1 MRKILPLC
9 WVALLCSQALHAQE
23 YTHLLR
29 LYEDNDFFNIRG
41 LGTDEAYTN
50 GSRID
55 LFYRKNTPDKFP
67 LNKVLLKA
75 GHHAINVYGWSAT
88 QLMYTPRNIRTT
100 VYQPGD
106 YAYAGA
112 LFVTRSLYSYS
123 EAQHYDLQTE
133 CIIGLRGAPAGAH
146 ETQSFLHHMIG
157 YQQPMGW
164 QHQLDNQLL
173 VNINIK
179 GEKLL
184 AQWGR
189 AVEIM
194 AGAQVYGGTM
204 FSGASVFPLVR
215 IGKMHPYFQ
224 GFIQQYSSDK
234 TNGARCWKRLQ
245 AYLVFRP
252 EVQAVLYDAMLE
264 GKLPGDA
271 GKDGQVPQV
280 RCHSWD
286 EVEHMV
292 YALNCGAVI
301 SLGAF
306 TLTYTQH
313 TATAQLKHGYSH
325 EYGNLSLGYAF
336 R

>member
-9 WVALLCSQALHAQE
+9 WVAMFCSLVLHAQE
-23 YTHLLR
+23 YTHLVR

-55 LFYRKNTPDKFP
+55 MFYRKNTPDKFP
-67 LNKVLLKA
+67 LNKILLKA
-75 GHHAINVYGWSAT
+75 GDSAINVYGWSVT
-88 QLMYTPRNIRTT
+88 QLMYTPRNIQTPL
-100 VYQPGD
+100 YQPGD

-112 LFVTRSLYSYS
+112 FYTTRSLYSYNTS
-123 EAQHYDLQTE
+123 RHYDLQTE
-133 CIIGLRGAPAGAH
+133 CIIGLRGAPAGSH

-164 QHQLDNQLL
+164 QHQLGTQLL
-173 VNINIK
+173 VNINVK

-184 AQWGR
+184 AQCGR

-194 AGAQVYGGTM
+194 AGAQVYGGTL

-215 IGKMHPYFQ
+215 VGKMHPYFD
-224 GFIQQYSSDK
+224 GFLQQYSSGRS
-234 TNGARCWKRLQ
+234 NGIGFWQRMQ

-252 EVQAVLYDAMLE
+252 EVQCVLYDAMLE
-264 GKLPGDA
+264 GRLPGNADPE
-271 GKDGQVPQV
+271 GHTPEV
-280 RCHSWD
+280 RSRSWD
-286 EVEHMV
+286 EVQHVV

-301 SLGAF
+301 CLGAF
-306 TLTYTQH
+306 TLAYTQH
-313 TATAQLKHGYSH
+313 TATAQLQHGYSH
-325 EYGNLSLGYAF
+325 EYGNFSVSYAF